1 MAVDVCVQVNTD
13 VGWQTFED
21 LNIPM
26 NWAYYQFQMAP
37 YATIAYVDPQSERVM
52 QLIIAVAPLV
62 LVFMMRMVLG
72 RSKEMI
78 LAVWLSVGW
87 FAIRASLTPSM
98 SFIRDYARPIER
110 LLQG

>member
-1 MAVDVCVQVNTD
+1 
-13 VGWQTFED
+13 
-21 LNIPM
+21 
-26 NWAYYQFQMAP
+26 MAP
-37 YATIAYVDPQSERVM
+37 FAAYTNFDPQADRVL
-52 QLIIAVAPLV
+52 QLIIATGPLV

-87 FAIRASLTPSM
+87 FALRASLNPSM

>member
-1 MAVDVCVQVNTD
+1 MALISTY
-13 VGWQTFED
+13 
-21 LNIPM
+21 I
-26 NWAYYQFQMAP
+26 
-37 YATIAYVDPQSERVM
+37 YVDPQAQRLM
-52 QLIIAVAPLV
+52 QLIIATGPLV
-62 LVFMMRMVLG
+62 LVFIMRMVLG

-87 FAIRASLTPSM
+87 FAIRASLNPSM

>member
-1 MAVDVCVQVNTD
+1 
-13 VGWQTFED
+13 
-21 LNIPM
+21 
-26 NWAYYQFQMAP
+26 MAP
-37 YATIAYVDPQSERVM
+37 FAAYSSIDPQADRLL
-52 QLIIAVAPLV
+52 QLIIATGPLV

-87 FAIRASLTPSM
+87 FALRASLNPSM

>member
-1 MAVDVCVQVNTD
+1 
-13 VGWQTFED
+13 
-21 LNIPM
+21 
-26 NWAYYQFQMAP
+26 MAP
-37 YATIAYVDPQSERVM
+37 FGTYIYVDPQADRVM
-52 QLIIAVAPLV
+52 QLIIATAPLV

-87 FAIRASLTPSM
+87 FAIRASMNPGMHFL
-98 SFIRDYARPIER
+98 RDYARPIER

>member
-1 MAVDVCVQVNTD
+1 
-13 VGWQTFED
+13 
-21 LNIPM
+21 
-26 NWAYYQFQMAP
+26 MAP
-37 YATIAYVDPQSERVM
+37 ISTYIYVDPQAQRLM
-52 QLIIAVAPLV
+52 QLIIATGPLV
-62 LVFMMRMVLG
+62 LVFIMRMVLG

-87 FAIRASLTPSM
+87 FAIRASLNPSM

>member
-1 MAVDVCVQVNTD
+1 
-13 VGWQTFED
+13 
-21 LNIPM
+21 
-26 NWAYYQFQMAP
+26 MAP
-37 YATIAYVDPQSERVM
+37 FAAYSVIDSQADRVL
-52 QLIIAVAPLV
+52 QLIIATGPLV

-87 FAIRASLTPSM
+87 FALRASLNPSM